1 MNWPQFL
8 RDTESAA
15 TAYNT
20 YNTVRKLESL
30 NESLSDFKKQS
41 IQETEKLRNSIER
54 GFGLLSLEMAVQ
66 SQIFKNILSVL
77 SEKRKTEAEE
87 LKSFGL
93 KALRNGWINDAIE
106 DFNKSL
112 EFNRYDYQVYYLLSK
127 CYFLLND
134 FDKQNNYLQM
144 AFQYSTEDAGF
155 RQYIGLDI
163 VGHLVKDKKFI
174 EANDVVEFL
183 ENYLNNNLDLSPLLM
198 CKIYIDVV
206 SKNVTNKTLEFI
218 DKAIENY
225 ESDDPS
231 KIILVIRALSFLVD
245 DNSKEQIE
253 NKLNLKK
260 LATIK
265 KYASNV
271 LIYLQNIER
280 IITFIYSNDDGSS
293 IIKNT
298 PKIVIERFFP
308 FYNQIP
314 SIIDKIRLLKTKIN
328 EIKIEEF
335 DKFSFIAPLIKHCEG
350 GILEGVKAVYK
361 KNEEG
366 NFNSAPFEQ
375 PFKLELDFKLD
386 NGDKILVQS
395 KLINGELITLSYFKL
410 IIIDKN
416 KTTFTYDLFK
426 DFINVVKEVIRTDE
440 LSAGTSLVDKITF
453 YLRDKMNESILLFS
467 SGSTYSESYGSKNKF
482 ANVLNLLWSRA
493 INNILIY
500 INYDRFNNSL
510 SLLTD
515 CLNFISPDMKISTKE
530 AATKI
535 IHNKSDVEF
544 ID

>member
-1 MNWPQFL
+1 M
-8 RDTESAA
+8 
-15 TAYNT
+15 
-20 YNTVRKLESL
+20 

-231 KIILVIRALSFLVD
+231 KIILVIRALSFLLMTT
-245 DNSKEQIE
+245 Q
-253 NKLNLKK
+253 
-260 LATIK
+260 
-265 KYASNV
+265 
-271 LIYLQNIER
+271 
-280 IITFIYSNDDGSS
+280 
-293 IIKNT
+293 
-298 PKIVIERFFP
+298 
-308 FYNQIP
+308 
-314 SIIDKIRLLKTKIN
+314 
-328 EIKIEEF
+328 
-335 DKFSFIAPLIKHCEG
+335 
-350 GILEGVKAVYK
+350 
-361 KNEEG
+361 
-366 NFNSAPFEQ
+366 
-375 PFKLELDFKLD
+375 
-386 NGDKILVQS
+386 
-395 KLINGELITLSYFKL
+395 
-410 IIIDKN
+410 KN
-416 KTTFTYDLFK
+416 K
-426 DFINVVKEVIRTDE
+426 
-440 LSAGTSLVDKITF
+440 
-453 YLRDKMNESILLFS
+453 
-467 SGSTYSESYGSKNKF
+467 
-482 ANVLNLLWSRA
+482 
-493 INNILIY
+493 
-500 INYDRFNNSL
+500 
-510 SLLTD
+510 
-515 CLNFISPDMKISTKE
+515 
-530 AATKI
+530 
-535 IHNKSDVEF
+535 
-544 ID
+544 